1 MKSLPLVG
9 GLAALVL
16 AGSALAAS
24 SISAIEPAT
33 ANITTGGSVN
43 FVVKGD
49 FDGTLCGL
57 VVKFADGGKDQQI
70 RVRDK
75 EKFPLNIP
83 RQFAKPGTYKIVAEG
98 GTVGAALACV
108 GKAEATVVVTDP
120 PPAPAKAAAA
130 PVAAPAAAG
139 PSCPD
144 GYALIANSV
153 KAKTGEFTCVAK
165 APATK
170 LACAP
175 GTNYFERTGTVGCRK
190 GK

>member
-1 MKSLPLVG
+1 MKSFQLVS
-9 GLAALVL
+9 GLAALFL
-16 AGSALAAS
+16 ASGALAAS

-98 GTVGAALACV
+98 GTVGAALGCV

-120 PPAPAKAAAA
+120 PPVPAKAAAA
-130 PVAAPAAAG
+130 APVAAAG

-153 KAKTGEFTCVAK
+153 KAKTGEFTCAAK
-165 APATK
+165 APASK
-170 LACAP
+170 LACPA
-175 GTNYFERTGTVGCRK
+175 GTNYFERAGTVGCRK